1 MACFAITCA
10 VAKDFT
16 TFQWNYCKQNTRPSR
31 LESSNR
37 TDLLCERV
45 WPSLCQVAWTHL
57 RSMIN
62 EDIPCGCLDNKTCS
76 MVVGNQQTGQPSQ
89 PITINQQPTDSTNAM
104 GWNRGRR
111 RRWVGKGWWAPWAVR
126 LGPWNHRVK
135 KNDRRCEGKGQKDTH
150 KH

>member
-1 MACFAITCA
+1 MAWFAITCA

-16 TFQWNYCKQNTRPSR
+16 TFQCNYCKQNTR
-31 LESSNR
+31 LSSLNHLTAHIYFAR
-37 TDLLCERV
+37 WFGLLFAKS
-45 WPSLCQVAWTHL
+45 PWTHL